1 MTAKYTVQELV
12 DLQIIEKPLDGN
24 HGSIH
29 PTSKDYVEDG
39 IPFIMASDLSNGL
52 VNFSSC
58 KFITEKQ
65 ANTLRKGFSI
75 AGDILLSHK
84 ATIGRTATVQEN
96 KYPFLVLTPQVTYY
110 RVKDKQKLNNLYLKY
125 YFDSQY
131 FQSILQQWA
140 GSGSTRAYI
149 GITEQLKLP
158 IILPDIDIQNEIVD
172 IIDRLDQKIYL
183 NTQINQ
189 TLEQIAQALFKS
201 WFVDFDPVRAK
212 AQALSDGLSLEQ
224 AELAAMQTISGKTP
238 EELTALSQTQPDRY
252 AELAETAKAFPC
264 EMVAIDGVEVPKGWE
279 KTTLSEIC
287 EMQNGYAFKSSEW
300 TDSGIPVI
308 KIGSIQSKILT
319 VEGNGF
325 VSEDNLSLRSNFVL
339 NDGDIAIG
347 LTGAYVG
354 KVGRMPANKKAMLNQ
369 RVAKFLAKRINKSET
384 FYSFIYMNVIQ
395 EEFKNFVDF
404 TAQGSAQPNISTK
417 DILKYPLLLANNDVH
432 LAFEKLLKKILDK
445 SIFNS
450 YQNEILSNSRDL
462 LLPKLL
468 NGEI

>member
-1 MTAKYTVQELV
+1 MSNWKEYTLEELCDFQNGFAFKNSDYVDSLENTNEVFRMGYINRGGGFKEDTTPVFVPQNYPKNLDKFILKLNDITIAMTDMKNSMALLGYCARISHNNRFVLNQRVGRIRVVRNDILDPIYLYYYLNSSKQIDYLRANANSGVQVNLSTDTIKKSILKV
-12 DLQIIEKPLDGN
+12 PNIEKQRE
-24 HGSIH
+24 I
-29 PTSKDYVEDG
+29 
-39 IPFIMASDLSNGL
+39 
-52 VNFSSC
+52 
-58 KFITEKQ
+58 
-65 ANTLRKGFSI
+65 AN
-75 AGDILLSHK
+75 ILF
-84 ATIGRTATVQEN
+84 T
-96 KYPFLVLTPQVTYY
+96 
-110 RVKDKQKLNNLYLKY
+110 
-125 YFDSQY
+125 
-131 FQSILQQWA
+131 
-140 GSGSTRAYI
+140 
-149 GITEQLKLP
+149 
-158 IILPDIDIQNEIVD
+158 
-172 IIDRLDQKIYL
+172 LDQKIEL

-212 AQALSDGLSLEQ
+212 VQALSDGLSLEQ
-224 AELAAMQTISGKTP
+224 AELAAMQAISGKTP
-238 EELTALSQTQPDRY
+238 EELTALSQAQPERY

-264 EMVAIDGVEVPKGWE
+264 EMVEVDGVEMPKGWE
-279 KTTLSEIC
+279 QTTLSEIC

-339 NDGDIAIG
+339 NDGDIVIG

-354 KVGRMPANKKAMLNQ
+354 KVGRMPANKRAMLNQ
-369 RVAKFLAKRINKSET
+369 RVAKFLAKRINESET

-417 DILKYPLLLANNDVH
+417 DILKYPLLLANNEVH
-432 LAFEKLLKKILDK
+432 LAFEKLLKKILYK

-450 YQNEILSNSRDL
+450 YQNEILPNSRDL

-468 NGEI
+468 NGE

>member
-1 MTAKYTVQELV
+1 MSNWKEYTLEELCDFQNGFAFKNSDYVDSLENTNEVFRMGYINRGGGFKEDTTPVFVPQNYPKNLDKFILKLNDITIAMTDMKNSMALLGYCARISHNNRFVLNQRVGRIRVVRNDILDPIYLYYYLNSSKQIDYLRANANSGVQVNLSTDTIKKSILKV
-12 DLQIIEKPLDGN
+12 PNIEKQRE
-24 HGSIH
+24 I
-29 PTSKDYVEDG
+29 
-39 IPFIMASDLSNGL
+39 
-52 VNFSSC
+52 
-58 KFITEKQ
+58 
-65 ANTLRKGFSI
+65 AN
-75 AGDILLSHK
+75 ILF
-84 ATIGRTATVQEN
+84 T
-96 KYPFLVLTPQVTYY
+96 
-110 RVKDKQKLNNLYLKY
+110 
-125 YFDSQY
+125 
-131 FQSILQQWA
+131 
-140 GSGSTRAYI
+140 
-149 GITEQLKLP
+149 
-158 IILPDIDIQNEIVD
+158 
-172 IIDRLDQKIYL
+172 LDQKIEL

-212 AQALSDGLSLEQ
+212 VQALSNGLSLEQ
-224 AELAAMQTISGKTP
+224 AELAAMQAISGKTP
-238 EELTALSQTQPDRY
+238 EELTALSQAQPERY

-264 EMVAIDGVEVPKGWE
+264 EMVEVDGVEMPKGWE
-279 KTTLSEIC
+279 QTTLSEIC

-339 NDGDIAIG
+339 NDGDIVIG

-354 KVGRMPANKKAMLNQ
+354 KVGRMPANKRAMLNQ
-369 RVAKFLAKRINKSET
+369 RVAKFLAKRINESET

-395 EEFKNFVDF
+395 EEFKICVDF

-417 DILKYPLLLANNDVH
+417 DILKYPLLLANNEVH
-432 LAFEKLLKKILDK
+432 LAFEKLLKKILYK

-450 YQNEILSNSRDL
+450 YQNEILPNSRDL

-468 NGEI
+468 NGE

>member
-1 MTAKYTVQELV
+1 MSNWKEYTLEELCDFQNGFAFKNSDYVDSSENTNEVFRMGYINRGGGFKEDTTPVFVPQKYPKNLDKFILKLNDITIAMTDMKNSMALLGYCARISHNNRFVLNQRVGRIRVVRNDILDPIYLYYYLNSSKQIDYLRVNANSGVQVNLSTDTIKKSILKV
-12 DLQIIEKPLDGN
+12 PNIEKQRE
-24 HGSIH
+24 I
-29 PTSKDYVEDG
+29 
-39 IPFIMASDLSNGL
+39 
-52 VNFSSC
+52 
-58 KFITEKQ
+58 
-65 ANTLRKGFSI
+65 AN
-75 AGDILLSHK
+75 ILF
-84 ATIGRTATVQEN
+84 T
-96 KYPFLVLTPQVTYY
+96 
-110 RVKDKQKLNNLYLKY
+110 
-125 YFDSQY
+125 
-131 FQSILQQWA
+131 
-140 GSGSTRAYI
+140 
-149 GITEQLKLP
+149 
-158 IILPDIDIQNEIVD
+158 
-172 IIDRLDQKIYL
+172 LDQKIEL

-212 AQALSDGLSLEQ
+212 VQALSDGLNLEQ
-224 AELAAMQTISGKTP
+224 AELAAIQAISGKTP

-264 EMVAIDGVEVPKGWE
+264 EMVEVDRVEVPKGWE
-279 KTTLSEIC
+279 QTTLSEIC

-339 NDGDIAIG
+339 NDGDIVIG

-354 KVGRMPANKKAMLNQ
+354 KVGRMPANKRAMLNQ
-369 RVAKFLAKRINKSET
+369 RVAKFLAKRINESET

-395 EEFKNFVDF
+395 EEFENFVDF

-417 DILKYPLLLANNDVH
+417 DILKYPLLLANNEVH
-432 LAFEKLLKKILDK
+432 LAFEKLLKKILYK

-450 YQNEILSNSRDL
+450 YQNEILPNSRDL

-468 NGEI
+468 NGE

>member
-1 MTAKYTVQELV
+1 MIFNVLASNKNWHKYSLEEICLKVTSGGTPSRKNPKLYENGDINWVKTKELNNGY
-12 DLQIIEKPLDGN
+12 IWESEEK
-24 HGSIH
+24 
-29 PTSKDYVEDG
+29 
-39 IPFIMASDLSNGL
+39 
-52 VNFSSC
+52 
-58 KFITEKQ
+58 ITEEAVRKSSAKLLPVNTILLAMYGATVGELGVLGKEMACNQACCALIIDPKKADYRFIFYLLRLYKKEIQSLATGAAQQNLSAKTIKEFCFYIPSLEKQ
-65 ANTLRKGFSI
+65 TEI
-75 AGDILLSHK
+75 ADILSEL
-84 ATIGRTATVQEN
+84 
-96 KYPFLVLTPQVTYY
+96 
-110 RVKDKQKLNNLYLKY
+110 DK
-125 YFDSQY
+125 
-131 FQSILQQWA
+131 
-140 GSGSTRAYI
+140 
-149 GITEQLKLP
+149 
-158 IILPDIDIQNEIVD
+158 
-172 IIDRLDQKIYL
+172 KIEL

-201 WFVDFDPVRAK
+201 WFIDFDPVRAK
-212 AQALSDGLSLEQ
+212 VQALSDGLSLEQ
-224 AELAAMQTISGKTP
+224 AELAAMQTISGKTA
-238 EELTALSQTQPDRY
+238 EELTAFSQTQPDRY
-252 AELAETAKAFPC
+252 TELAETAKAFPC
-264 EMVAIDGVEVPKGWE
+264 EMVEVDGVEVPKGWE

-468 NGEI
+468 NGES

>member
-1 MTAKYTVQELV
+1 MSKITLKE
-12 DLQIIEKPLDGN
+12 IIEYQKGAVFKSQDYQKQGVGIVRVSDFEGDSISLDNIYYISNEIADKNKKVRLKPYDVVITTVGATAGNFIRIPVEADGYLLN
-24 HGSIH
+24 
-29 PTSKDYVEDG
+29 
-39 IPFIMASDLSNGL
+39 
-52 VNFSSC
+52 
-58 KFITEKQ
+58 Q
-65 ANTLRKGFSI
+65 NTVRLRTK
-75 AGDILLSHK
+75 
-84 ATIGRTATVQEN
+84 EN
-96 KYPFLVLTPQVTYY
+96 NKWDQIYLFYA
-110 RVKDKQKLNNLYLKY
+110 LKY
-125 YFDSQY
+125 KN
-131 FQSILQQWA
+131 FQVFLLLGAQGSAQPSIVLDQILDA
-140 GSGSTRAYI
+140 EIAYPDNRREI
-149 GITEQLKLP
+149 AKKLFSM
-158 IILPDIDIQNEIVD
+158 
-172 IIDRLDQKIYL
+172 DQKIHL

-212 AQALSDGLSLEQ
+212 VQALSDGLSLEQ
-224 AELAAMQTISGKTP
+224 AELAAMQAISGKTP
-238 EELTALSQTQPDRY
+238 EELTAFSQTQPERY

-264 EMVAIDGVEVPKGWE
+264 EMVEVDGVEVPKGW
-279 KTTLSEIC
+279 KQITLSEIC

-369 RVAKFLAKRINKSET
+369 RVAKFLAKRINESET

-395 EEFKNFVDF
+395 EEFKNFIDF

-417 DILKYPLLLANNDVH
+417 DILKYPLLLANNEVH

-462 LLPKLL
+462 LLPRLL
-468 NGEI
+468 DGENYE

>member
-1 MTAKYTVQELV
+1 MSKVEFGALFLEPLRNGVTKPKRVRGSGYKMVNMGEIFSLSFIQNQTMDRVPLTDKEKAATLLQNNDLLFARQSLVRDGAGKCSIFLNDNEPVCFESHIIRVRLNQELCYPMFYYYFFSSRLGKNTM
-12 DLQIIEKPLDGN
+12 DKIIEQGA
-24 HGSIH
+24 GAA
-29 PTSKDYVEDG
+29 G
-39 IPFIMASDLSNGL
+39 IRGSDLAKLEVPYIEYS
-52 VNFSSC
+52 
-58 KFITEKQ
+58 
-65 ANTLRKGFSI
+65 
-75 AGDILLSHK
+75 
-84 ATIGRTATVQEN
+84 
-96 KYPFLVLTPQVTYY
+96 
-110 RVKDKQKLNNLYLKY
+110 KQKEIADSLYS
-125 YFDSQY
+125 F
-131 FQSILQQWA
+131 
-140 GSGSTRAYI
+140 
-149 GITEQLKLP
+149 
-158 IILPDIDIQNEIVD
+158 
-172 IIDRLDQKIYL
+172 DQKIQL

-189 TLEQIAQALFKS
+189 TLEQISQALFKS

-212 AQALSDGLSLEQ
+212 VQALSDGLNLEQ
-224 AELAAMQTISGKTP
+224 SELAAMQAISGKTP
-238 EELTALSQTQPDRY
+238 EELTALSQTQPERY

-264 EMVAIDGVEVPKGWE
+264 EMVGVDGVEVPKGWE

-339 NDGDIAIG
+339 NDGDIVIG

-354 KVGRMPANKKAMLNQ
+354 KVGRMPANKRAMLNQ
-369 RVAKFLAKRINKSET
+369 RVAKFLAKQINESET

-462 LLPKLL
+462 LLPRLL
-468 NGEI
+468 NGKL